1 MGGKIRF
8 KVEKNRVLVPVGE
21 PCPFGCRYCYT
32 RGGEVG
38 PAKVNAEEILHQ
50 LYDFA
55 QESSFST
62 IQFGYDGDPFARP
75 ASGLT
80 MLRRVAAM
88 GKHVN
93 FSTKAMLDEATL
105 DALEAL
111 RCQMEEGA
119 TVLSALVSISCWHSA
134 PAVEPHTPLP
144 SIRLQTVANLR
155 QRGIPVFIAVRP
167 ILPHIPDLEYERIA
181 VEGML
186 ADCDGFILGP
196 LYADDRGQF
205 VRFIPAGALE
215 TVPSRKV
222 VVPWSAHSPRWNR
235 YEDEGRF
242 QRLATMIERQGGR
255 VFLSSADAME
265 FVSQG
270 RKAACSR

>member
-38 PAKVNAEEILHQ
+38 LAKVNPEEILHQ

-55 QESSFST
+55 QGASFST

-75 ASGLT
+75 ARGLM
-80 MLRRVAAM
+80 MLRHMAAM

-111 RCQMEEGA
+111 R
-119 TVLSALVSISCWHSA
+119 
-134 PAVEPHTPLP
+134 
-144 SIRLQTVANLR
+144 R
-155 QRGIPVFIAVRP
+155 Q
-167 ILPHIPDLEYERIA
+167 
-181 VEGML
+181 
-186 ADCDGFILGP
+186 
-196 LYADDRGQF
+196 
-205 VRFIPAGALE
+205 
-215 TVPSRKV
+215 
-222 VVPWSAHSPRWNR
+222 
-235 YEDEGRF
+235 
-242 QRLATMIERQGGR
+242 
-255 VFLSSADAME
+255 
-265 FVSQG
+265 
-270 RKAACSR
+270 